1 MSNESVSIVVG
12 VIDDT
17 PEMVLLIKSILHDY
31 EILSFTNPRDSYS
44 SLQRIDLL
52 LLDYDL
58 PEVNGLE
65 YLHFLNEHYPH
76 IPVIMITGHG
86 SETVCQSAFRLG
98 VKDYIK
104 KPFVAS
110 ELRET
115 ISGVLGEQQGEAGFG
130 KGEASIQDPAIL
142 NKMYTAKHYIDQ
154 NISEIVRLD
163 DVLKYVGMSK
173 TPFEKHF
180 KAFFGMTF
188 SGYML
193 SRRIEKAKTMLAKG
207 YSVSQVAEE
216 CGFQDISHFSKT
228 FKKHTGELPS
238 KYEAHK

>member
-1 MSNESVSIVVG
+1 MSKDRESVIVG
-12 VIDDT
+12 VIEDS
-17 PEMVLLIKSILHDY
+17 PEMVLLLKSILHDFKV
-31 EILSFTNPRDSYS
+31 LAFTDPRSSYS
-44 SLQRIDLL
+44 SLQKIDLL

-65 YLHFLNEHYPH
+65 YIHFLNEHYPD
-76 IPVIMITGHG
+76 IPVIMVTGHG

-110 ELRET
+110 ELREIVSSVLT
-115 ISGVLGEQQGEAGFG
+115 ERRGGAAMKKGVEDI
-130 KGEASIQDPAIL
+130 KDPAIL

-154 NISEIVRLD
+154 NIEEILRLD
-163 DVLKYVGMSK
+163 DILKYVGMSK

-180 KAFFGMTF
+180 KAFFGTTF
-188 SGYML
+188 SAYVLG
-193 SRRIEKAKTMLAKG
+193 RRIEKAKEMLTKG
-207 YSVSQVAEE
+207 YSVSQVADE

-228 FKKHTGELPS
+228 FKKHTGKLPS